1 MKIQTRTTASLLL
14 LAGVASTGC
23 GDLLTETPKAQI
35 VTETFFQTPADATAA
50 IYAAYQPLSTGGV
63 FGTNLQWALNAAT
76 DESRV
81 GIEEENPNIVALTQ
95 LRWDAKNP
103 YVAGTTSANG
113 PWSGLFTVITRS
125 NLVLA
130 KVPAI
135 AMDETAKAQIL
146 GQAKFL
152 RALGYLYLVRLYGDV
167 TLVTTPEEQITVQE
181 RTPKEQVYAQIIK
194 DATEAEAALPATWPA
209 TQKGLATKGSAE
221 ALLAEMYVWRSSAEQ
236 KSEWTQAATYA
247 KKVIDLG
254 VYDLTPNYIDAFLP
268 GSQNR
273 KEEVFAAQSSAVT
286 GSPRIDIAAWTYP
299 RNMDPNG
306 AGGWGTYQPLPW
318 FINSYTA
325 GDYRQE
331 ATFFTTGK
339 KNDGSTVTFTPHIY
353 KFRPT
358 TKSLQDVNFPIYRY
372 ADVLLMYAEALN
384 ETAQTPL
391 AITYVNMV
399 RARARK
405 GTGSETR
412 LQPADLAPTLTQAQ
426 TRDAIFQE
434 RQWELSFEGKR
445 WFDMV
450 RRGWPYFSAA
460 LLNDPTATDVQ
471 QTDMKWPIPQ
481 AQIDV
486 NPKLTQNPGY

>member
-1 MKIQTRTTASLLL
+1 MKLATHTFAALVLLGAS
-14 LAGVASTGC
+14 STGC
-23 GDLLTETPKAQI
+23 GDLLTETPKSQI

-50 IYAAYQPLSTGGV
+50 IYASYQPLASGNVFSTSM
-63 FGTNLQWALNAAT
+63 QWALNAAD

-103 YVAGTTSANG
+103 YVAGTTSSNG
-113 PWSGLFTVITRS
+113 TWSGLYAVITRA

-135 AMDETAKAQIL
+135 TMDETVKSQIL

-167 TLVTTPEEQITVQE
+167 SLVTTPEEQLTVRE
-181 RTPKEQVYAQIIK
+181 RTPKEQVYTQIIK
-194 DATEAEAALPATWPA
+194 DATEAEAALPVSWPA
-209 TQKGLATKGSAE
+209 AQKGLATKGAAQ
-221 ALLAEMYVWRSSAEQ
+221 ALLAELYLWRSSAEQ
-236 KSEWTQAATYA
+236 KNEWQQAATYA
-247 KKVIDLG
+247 KKVIDQG
-254 VYDLTPNYIDAFLP
+254 AYDLTPNYIDAFLP

-273 KEEVFAAQSSAVT
+273 KEEIFAVQSSAAA
-286 GSPRIDIAAWTYP
+286 GAPRIDIAAWTYP

-318 FINSYTA
+318 FINSYTT
-325 GDYRQE
+325 GDYRKE
-331 ATFFTTGK
+331 ASFFTTGRT
-339 KNDGSTVTFTPHIY
+339 NAGATVTFTPHIY

-358 TKSLQDVNFPIYRY
+358 SKALQDVNFPVYRY

-384 ETAQTPL
+384 ELGQPAQ

-412 LQPADLAPTLTQAQ
+412 LEPADLPVMTQAQ

-434 RQWELSFEGKR
+434 RQWELAFEGKR
-445 WFDMV
+445 WFDLV
-450 RRGWPYFSAA
+450 RRGWTYFSAA
-460 LLNDPTATDVQ
+460 LANDPTATDVQ
-471 QTDMKWPIPQ
+471 QTDMRWPIPQ

-486 NPKLTQNPGY
+486 NPKLMQNPGY

>member
-1 MKIQTRTTASLLL
+1 MRIDTRTAASLLL
-14 LAGVASTGC
+14 LGVASTGC
-23 GDLLTETPKAQI
+23 GDLLTEAPKAQI
-35 VTETFFQTPADATAA
+35 ITETFFKTPADANAA
-50 IYAAYQPLSTGGV
+50 IYAAYQPFASGNVFSTS
-63 FGTNLQWALNAAT
+63 LQWALSAAS

-81 GIEEENPNIVALTQ
+81 GPEEENPNIVALTQ

-113 PWSGLFTVITRS
+113 PWSGLYTAITRS

-130 KVPAI
+130 KVPGI
-135 AMDETAKAQIL
+135 TMDETAKAQIL

-152 RALGYLYLVRLYGDV
+152 RALGYFYLVRLYGDV
-167 TLVTTPEEQITVQE
+167 TLVTTPEEQLAAQG
-181 RTPKEQVYAQIIK
+181 RAPKEQVYAQIIK
-194 DATEAEAALPATWPA
+194 DATEAEATLPVSWPSA
-209 TQKGLATKGSAE
+209 QKGLATKGAAE
-221 ALLAEMYVWRSSAEQ
+221 ALLAELYLWRSSAEQ
-236 KSEWTQAATYA
+236 KNEWQQAATYA

-254 VYDLTPNYIDAFLP
+254 AFDLQPNYLDAFLP

-273 KEEVFAAQSSAVT
+273 KEEIFAIQSSAVT
-286 GSPRIDIAAWTYP
+286 GAPRIDIAAWTYP
-299 RNMDPNG
+299 RKMDPNG
-306 AGGWGTYQPLPW
+306 AGGWGTYQPLTW
-318 FINSYTA
+318 FINSYPS
-325 GDYRQE
+325 GDYRKDVSI
-331 ATFFTTGK
+331 FTTGK
-339 KNDGSTVTFTPHIY
+339 TLAGKDVTFLPHIY

-358 TKSLQDVNFPIYRY
+358 TKALQDVNFPVYRY

-384 ETAQTPL
+384 ELGQPAQ
-391 AITYVNMV
+391 AVTYVNMV

-412 LQPADLAPTLTQAQ
+412 AEPADLPVMSQAQ

-434 RQWELSFEGKR
+434 RQWELAFECKR

-450 RRGWPYFSAA
+450 RRGWTYFRTA

-471 QTDMKWPIPQ
+471 QSRMLWPIPQ

>member
-1 MKIQTRTTASLLL
+1 MKIDTRTTASLLL
-14 LAGVASTGC
+14 LVGVASTGC

-35 VTETFFQTPADATAA
+35 VTETFYRTPADATAA
-50 IYAAYQPLSTGGV
+50 LYAAYQPLASGNVFSTS
-63 FGTNLQWALNAAT
+63 LQWALNAA
-76 DESRV
+76 DDASRV
-81 GIEEENPNIVALTQ
+81 GPEEENPNIVALTQ

-103 YVAGTTSANG
+103 YVAGTTSSNG
-113 PWSGLFTVITRS
+113 PWSGLYALITRS
-125 NLVLA
+125 NMVLA
-130 KVPAI
+130 KVPGI
-135 AMDETAKAQIL
+135 TMDTTAKAQIL

-167 TLVTTPEEQITVQE
+167 TLVTTPDEQITVKE
-181 RTPKEQVYAQIIK
+181 RTPKAQVYAQIIK
-194 DATEAEAALPATWPA
+194 DATEAEAVLPASWPSS
-209 TQKGLATKGSAE
+209 QKGLATKGSAE
-221 ALLAEMYVWRSSAEQ
+221 ALLAELYLWRSSAEQ
-236 KSEWTQAATYA
+236 KAEWQQAATYA

-273 KEEVFAAQSSAVT
+273 KEEVFAVQSSAVT

-306 AGGWGTYQPLPW
+306 AGGWGTYQPLTW
-318 FINSYTA
+318 FISSYPT
-325 GDYRQE
+325 GDYRRE
-331 ATFFTTGK
+331 ASIFTTGTTLAGK
-339 KNDGSTVTFTPHIY
+339 VVTFLPHIY

-358 TKSLQDVNFPIYRY
+358 TKANQDVNYPIYRY

-384 ETAQTPL
+384 ELGQPAQ

-412 LQPADLAPTLTQAQ
+412 TEPADLPVMTQAQ

-434 RQWELSFEGKR
+434 RQWELAFEGKR

-450 RRGWPYFSAA
+450 RRGWTYFSTA
-460 LLNDPTATDVQ
+460 LLNDPTATNVRQ
-471 QTDMKWPIPQ
+471 IDMLWPIPQ